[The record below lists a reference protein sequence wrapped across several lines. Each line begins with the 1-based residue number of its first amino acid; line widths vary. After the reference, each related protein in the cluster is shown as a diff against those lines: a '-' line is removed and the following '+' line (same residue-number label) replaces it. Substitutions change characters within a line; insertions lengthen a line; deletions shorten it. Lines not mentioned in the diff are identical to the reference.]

1 MAKLT
6 AKERTERLQ
15 SFLYDMDF
23 RSNTK
28 ANLNEILDNLERLG
42 FDAKWMTRKS
52 DVNNIQI
59 AIVRHLND
67 IDEDMFESDLKAY
80 HANLARK
87 ITKKLFE
94 MAAKQKGLTFEVALN
109 QAA

>member
-6 AKERTERLQ
+6 AKERTEKLQ

-23 RSNTK
+23 RSDTK

-42 FDAKWMTRKS
+42 FDANWITRKS

-67 IDEDMFESDLKAY
+67 IDENSDRVYKAD
-80 HANLARK
+80 LARK